1 MKCTVIVQNNGYF
14 LKLKRWK
21 QKESQLAIS
30 YFWFFSLSQVFNEIN
45 DNYKWYINS
54 CRLSLQANKVQKYI
68 IYIKKAVL
76 TTPQYQ
82 KELFTLNMFPK
93 NKQNKQTKK
102 NEIQKEC

>member
-1 MKCTVIVQNNGYF
+1 MIT
-14 LKLKRWK
+14 
-21 QKESQLAIS
+21 
-30 YFWFFSLSQVFNEIN
+30 IN
-45 DNYKWYINS
+45 DTQIHVDYLYKQI
-54 CRLSLQANKVQKYI
+54 KYKSTS

-102 NEIQKEC
+102 DEIQKEC